1 MRLPPTIDYATGL
14 RVCGH
19 CWADISD
26 TPTYRR
32 YCSRECCNRAGSHR
46 QRERAKAARR
56 GA

>member
-26 TPTYRR
+26 TPPHRR
-32 YCSRECCNRAGSHR
+32 YCSTVCCNRAGSHR